1 MTRGVSKL
9 SPASRRLR
17 RAPAERG
24 VAVILVMGAITIMA
38 IMLSEMQ
45 DETASDLSSALSERD
60 SLKAEYA
67 AKSAINLSR
76 LLIASE
82 PTIRRT
88 LTPLF
93 MMMRQSPPQIPV
105 WEFADEVLGAFGDSQ
120 GVDRFKG
127 LAAVD
132 MAQAKNLGLAGAGFE
147 LTVVDEDSKLNLN
160 LAARG
165 DAFSQGRAGAA
176 ILGLIEGPQYNPLFE
191 ERDSDGQ
198 FTSRQDLCSAIVDW
212 ADPNTEG
219 FGCEPHA
226 ATATAYGPEDSF
238 YQMLP
243 DPYPR
248 KNAAF
253 DSLEELRLVRGI
265 NDDVWATFV
274 EPSPDDPRSRPV
286 TIWGQGA
293 TNVNTANAQA
303 ILAIVCANALEAPMC
318 TDAEQAIQFLST
330 VELIRSFTAG
340 APMFGSPKAFLNAMQ
355 GRGSVGQVLAAI
367 GVQPVTFRS
376 DAETLKTITT
386 ESKVFSIVATGYV
399 KQAKRETRVRVQAVV
414 DFRGAPG
421 PTAALADVV
430 DALTGGAGGAP
441 SSSEDKSKAKDT
453 GSLPEGASEDAIAGA
468 FRADPAGKV
477 LYYRIN

>member
-1 MTRGVSKL
+1 
-9 SPASRRLR
+9 
-17 RAPAERG
+17 
-24 VAVILVMGAITIMA
+24 VILVMGAITIMA

-60 SLKAEYA
+60 ALKAEYA
-67 AKSAINLSR
+67 ARSAINLSR
-76 LLIASE
+76 LLISAE

-105 WEFADEVLGAFGDSQ
+105 WEFADQVLGAFGDAE

-127 LAAVD
+127 LSPVD
-132 MAQAKNLGLAGAGFE
+132 MTQAKNLGLAGAGFE
-147 LTVVDEDSKLNLN
+147 LVVVDEDSKLNFN
-160 LAARG
+160 LAARA

-176 ILGLIEGPQYNPLFE
+176 ILGLIEGQQYNSLFE
-191 ERDSDGQ
+191 ERDADGQ
-198 FTSRQDLCSAIVDW
+198 FSTRQDVCSAIVDW

-226 ATATAYGPEDSF
+226 ETATTYGPEDSF

-243 DPYPR
+243 SPYQR

-253 DSLEELRLVRGI
+253 DSLEELRLVRGMS
-265 NDDVWATFV
+265 DDFWATFV
-274 EPSPDDPRSRPV
+274 EPNPDDPRSRPV

-318 TDAEQAIQFLST
+318 TDPEQAIQFLST

-367 GVQPVTFRS
+367 GVLPATFRS
-376 DAETLKTITT
+376 ESEALKTIAT

-399 KQAKRETRVRVQAVV
+399 RQGKRETRVRVHSVV
-414 DFRGAPG
+414 DFRGAPA
-421 PTAALADVV
+421 PAEALVEAVT
-430 DALTGGAGGAP
+430 ALTGGGGAA
-441 SSSEDKSKAKDT
+441 SSGSEDKSGK
-453 GSLPEGASEDAIAGA
+453 GQSGLPEGVTEEGIAGA

>member
-1 MTRGVSKL
+1 
-9 SPASRRLR
+9 
-17 RAPAERG
+17 

-60 SLKAEYA
+60 ALKAEYA
-67 AKSAINLSR
+67 ARSAINLSR
-76 LLIASE
+76 LLIAAE

-105 WEFADEVLGAFGDSQ
+105 WEFADQVLGAFGDSE

-127 LAAVD
+127 LTPVD
-132 MAQAKNLGLAGAGFE
+132 MTQAKNLGLAGAGFE
-147 LTVVDEDSKLNLN
+147 IVVVDEDSKLNFN
-160 LAARG
+160 LAARA

-176 ILGLIEGPQYNPLFE
+176 ILGLIEGQQYNSLFE
-191 ERDSDGQ
+191 ERDADGQ
-198 FTSRQDLCSAIVDW
+198 FSTRQDVCSAIVDW

-226 ATATAYGPEDSF
+226 ETATAYGPEDSF

-243 DPYPR
+243 SPYPR

-253 DSLEELRLVRGI
+253 DSLEELRLVRGMG
-265 NDDVWATFV
+265 DDFWATFV
-274 EPSPDDPRSRPV
+274 DPNPDDPRSRPV

-303 ILAIVCANALEAPMC
+303 ILAIVCANALEAAIC
-318 TDAEQAIQFLST
+318 TDPEQAIQFLST

-367 GVQPVTFRS
+367 GVQPATFRS
-376 DAETLKTITT
+376 ESEALKTIAT

-399 KQAKRETRVRVQAVV
+399 KQGKRETRVRVHSVV
-414 DFRGAPG
+414 DFRGAPA
-421 PTAALADVV
+421 PTEAILDAVT
-430 DALTGGAGGAP
+430 ALTGGGGAP
-441 SSSEDKSKAKDT
+441 STATGDKSGK
-453 GSLPEGASEDAIAGA
+453 GQSELPEGVTEEGIAGA

>member
-1 MTRGVSKL
+1 MTQREHFAQV
-9 SPASRRLR
+9 SRRLR
-17 RAPAERG
+17 RAPAQRG

-45 DETASDLSSALSERD
+45 DETAADLSSAISERD
-60 SLKAEYA
+60 ALKAEYA
-67 AKSAINLSR
+67 ARSAINLSR
-76 LLIASE
+76 LLIATE
-82 PTIRRT
+82 PMIRRT

-93 MMMRQSPPQIPV
+93 MMMRQTPPQIPV
-105 WEFADEVLGAFGDSQ
+105 WEFADQVLGAFGDSE

-127 LAAVD
+127 LASVD
-132 MAQAKNLGLAGAGFE
+132 MTQAKNLGLAGAGFE
-147 LTVVDEDSKLNLN
+147 LAVVDEDSKLNVN

-176 ILGLIEGPQYNPLFE
+176 ILGLIEGTQYNSLFE
-191 ERDSDGQ
+191 ERDADGQ
-198 FTSRQDLCSAIVDW
+198 FTTRQDVCSAIVDW

-243 DPYPR
+243 SPYQR

-253 DSLEELRLVRGI
+253 DSLEELRLVRGMT
-265 NDDVWATFV
+265 DDFWATFV
-274 EPSPDDPRSRPV
+274 EPDGDDPRSRPV

-303 ILAIVCANALEAPMC
+303 LLAIVCANALEAPMC
-318 TDAEQAIQFLST
+318 TDPEQAIQFLST
-330 VELIRSFTAG
+330 VGLIRSFTAG
-340 APMFGSPKAFLNAMQ
+340 APTFGSPKAFINAMKGQ
-355 GRGSVGQVLAAI
+355 GSIGQVLAAI
-367 GVQPVTFRS
+367 GVQPATFRS
-376 DAETLKTITT
+376 ESEALKTIAT

-399 KQAKRETRVRVQAVV
+399 KQAKRETRVRVHAVV

-421 PTAALADVV
+421 PAEALAEIAN
-430 DALTGGAGGAP
+430 ALTGGTGGAGSGSQQSGSGASAGTGP
-441 SSSEDKSKAKDT
+441 EGLSED
-453 GSLPEGASEDAIAGA
+453 GIAGA